1 MLLRARK
8 YGLVDF
14 KGEML
19 YQGQDD
25 NKIIRL
31 LKPIEEIRRIVQF
44 SGDPVNCV
52 AIAEQ

>member
-25 NKIIRL
+25 NAIIKL
-31 LKPIEEIRRIVQF
+31 LKPIDEIRRIVQF
-44 SGDPVNCV
+44 SGDPVKCV
-52 AIAEQ
+52 TIVH